1 MAETPRIPLVYV
13 LSNGRSGSTL
23 LELLI
28 GNHARAFTLGELQV
42 LPHELVADDARCG
55 CGAHPR
61 VCSFWSRVVDGVTL
75 ADEEAELT
83 QFRAH
88 RNFGKVL
95 RSAHLGG
102 LLNGRVAPAQR
113 AAATAYGELNA
124 RLMERALQQARRV
137 RGGPVDWLVDASK
150 DPYRLAWLAESGCF
164 DLFVVHLVRDPRSFV
179 HSMLEGARRPRV
191 ASVLRMS
198 ARWAVE
204 NVVMARLVAK
214 SLPPER
220 VERVTYE
227 ELASR
232 PDAVLARL
240 GARLG
245 LTFDADWSRGAF
257 RAPTNHAIS
266 GNRARFGSSGVA
278 LDERWRIQSPAWVQR
293 LVWLATTPARYALRR
308 S

>member
-1 MAETPRIPLVYV
+1 MQELPRIPLVYI

-28 GNHARAFTLGELQV
+28 GNHARAFTLGEFQV
-42 LPHELVADDARCG
+42 LPHELAADDARCG

-61 VCSFWSRVVDGVTL
+61 VCNFWSRVVDGQPL
-75 ADEEAELT
+75 ADDGAQLT
-83 QFRAH
+83 QFRSH
-88 RNFGKVL
+88 RHFGKVL
-95 RSAHLGG
+95 RRAHLGG
-102 LLNGRVAPAQR
+102 LLNGRVAPTRR
-113 AAATAYGELNA
+113 AAAAAYGELNA
-124 RLMERALQQARRV
+124 RLMERALAQARRV

-150 DPYRLAWLAESGCF
+150 DPYRLAWLAESGRF

-191 ASVLRMS
+191 GSVLRMS

-214 SLPPER
+214 TLDPAR

-232 PDAVLARL
+232 PDQVLARL
-240 GARLG
+240 GERLG
-245 LTFDADWSRGAF
+245 LEFPKDWSRGAF
-257 RAPTNHAIS
+257 RTPTNHAVS

-278 LDERWRIQSPAWVQR
+278 LDERWRAQSPAWVQR
-293 LVWLATTPARYALRR
+293 LVWLATAPARLALRR